1 MDKPKVKEISR
12 TLFEVLGHSVK
23 IQTKR
28 GRKLIICDCD
38 NASYFGHNQ
47 FCYHKDLVI
56 EHLHT
61 KKIKEK
67 LDKLIPVY
75 KNWCKL
81 KLPQNPELMLNDL
94 ENLRRMLNGK

>member
-1 MDKPKVKEISR
+1 MNKPKVTETSP

-23 IQTKR
+23 IQTKK

-47 FCYHKDLVI
+47 FCWHKELVV
-56 EHLHT
+56 EHIL
-61 KKIKEK
+61 KKPIKK
-67 LDKLIPVY
+67 RLNKLIEVY
-75 KNWCKL
+75 ENWCKL

-94 ENLRRMLNGK
+94 KNLKRLLNG